1 MTSKNGTTFTEEI
14 SIPIFQMQCGAKDS
28 TYFLVL
34 NIFQNLS
41 LSDKLFIHGKKLLAE
56 KSIYGKY
63 FSKNISSKFYYPYIT
78 IKLLNFY
85 RI

>member
-41 LSDKLFIHGKKLLAE
+41 LSDKLFIHGKNYWL
-56 KSIYGKY
+56 
-63 FSKNISSKFYYPYIT
+63 KNQYMVNILVKI
-78 IKLLNFY
+78 
-85 RI
+85 